1 MTSSDSGSLIID
13 IMAANGDQEPPTL
26 QRVFWALVE
35 GATATALLVAGG
47 KDSLDA
53 LQVYPTNPH
62 FQTYNI
68 MYNVLQSVKLI
79 KLITWFVPVIGIL
92 TTYIKSVRLPAS
104 YQGCL
109 TPSSYAST
117 P

>member
-62 FQTYNI
+62 FQTYN
-68 MYNVLQSVKLI
+68 VLQSVKLI

-92 TTYIKSVRLPAS
+92 TTNIKSVRLPAS